1 MTKESY
7 AGNRKKRFLFYGLM
21 VLCALIVGILQFFG
35 PGKYSDRISKSQII
49 YQGDFVWQKSD
60 GSSEAIQVPGK
71 YKVPARET
79 MTIVTQLPDDYTE
92 STLVIRSSLQSIV
105 FYVGGELRAGYD
117 TSHTRLVGKN
127 SASSY
132 VFCPTSAADAGKEV
146 RIELRTNTDQ
156 YSGVV
161 NEVYCG
167 DKTQI
172 WEYLFRTYGL
182 ETIIGFSCFLQVLL
196 RLHSALCLEL
206 HIRQNLIWNIW
217 AGV

>member
-1 MTKESY
+1 MH
-7 AGNRKKRFLFYGLM
+7 
-21 VLCALIVGILQFFG
+21 
-35 PGKYSDRISKSQII
+35 
-49 YQGDFVWQKSD
+49 
-60 GSSEAIQVPGK
+60 
-71 YKVPARET
+71 
-79 MTIVTQLPDDYTE
+79 E
-92 STLVIRSSLQSIV
+92 STLAYPFISPVDC
-105 FYVGGELRAGYD
+105 FYVGRRTACGYD

-182 ETIIGFSCFLQVLL
+182 ETIIGFFPVFCRYYYDCIQ
-196 RLHSALCLEL
+196 HCA
-206 HIRQNLIWNIW
+206 WNCISDKI
-217 AGV
+217 

>member
-7 AGNRKKRFLFYGLM
+7 AGNRKKRYLFYGLM
-21 VLCALIVGILQFFG
+21 ILCAFIVVILQFFG
-35 PGKYSDRISKSQII
+35 PGKYSERIFKSQIL

-92 STLVIRSSLQSIV
+92 STLMIRSSLQSIV

-146 RIELRTNTDQ
+146 RIELRTNTDK

-161 NEVYCG
+161 NEVYCA
-167 DKTQI
+167 
-172 WEYLFRTYGL
+172 Y
-182 ETIIGFSCFLQVLL
+182 SCDRV
-196 RLHSALCLEL
+196 CDD
-206 HIRQNLIWNIW
+206 I
-217 AGV
+217 

>member
-1 MTKESY
+1 
-7 AGNRKKRFLFYGLM
+7 M

-92 STLVIRSSLQSIV
+92 STLMIRSSLQSIV

-146 RIELRTNTDQ
+146 RIELRTNTDK

-161 NEVYCG
+161 NEVYCA
-167 DKTQI
+167 
-172 WEYLFRTYGL
+172 Y
-182 ETIIGFSCFLQVLL
+182 SCDRV
-196 RLHSALCLEL
+196 CDD
-206 HIRQNLIWNIW
+206 I
-217 AGV
+217 

>member
-1 MTKESY
+1 M
-7 AGNRKKRFLFYGLM
+7 
-21 VLCALIVGILQFFG
+21 
-35 PGKYSDRISKSQII
+35 
-49 YQGDFVWQKSD
+49 
-60 GSSEAIQVPGK
+60 
-71 YKVPARET
+71 
-79 MTIVTQLPDDYTE
+79 
-92 STLVIRSSLQSIV
+92 IRSSLQSIV

-146 RIELRTNTDQ
+146 RIELRTNTDK

-167 DKTQI
+167 DKAQI
-172 WEYLFRTYGL
+172 WEYLFHTYGL
-182 ETIIGFSCFLQVLL
+182 ETIIGFSCCLQVLL
-196 RLHSALCLEL
+196 QLHSALRLEL

>member
-7 AGNRKKRFLFYGLM
+7 ADNRKKRFLFYGLM
-21 VLCALIVGILQFFG
+21 ILCAFIVVILQFFG
-35 PGKYSDRISKSQII
+35 PGKYSERTSKSQIL

-71 YKVPARET
+71 YKVPARDT

-92 STLVIRSSLQSIV
+92 STLMIRSSLQSIV

-146 RIELRTNTDQ
+146 RIELRTNTDK

-161 NEVYCG
+161 NEIYCA
-167 DKTQI
+167 
-172 WEYLFRTYGL
+172 Y
-182 ETIIGFSCFLQVLL
+182 SCDRV
-196 RLHSALCLEL
+196 CDD
-206 HIRQNLIWNIW
+206 I
-217 AGV
+217 

>member
-1 MTKESY
+1 MYTVKKILYFIRSRRMILTKESY
-7 AGNRKKRFLFYGLM
+7 ADNRKKRFLFYGLM
-21 VLCALIVGILQFFG
+21 ILCAFIVVILQFFG
-35 PGKYSDRISKSQII
+35 PGKYSERTSKSQIL

-71 YKVPARET
+71 YKAPARDT

-92 STLVIRSSLQSIV
+92 STLMIRSSLQSIV

-146 RIELRTNTDQ
+146 RIELRTNTDK

-161 NEVYCG
+161 NEVYCA
-167 DKTQI
+167 
-172 WEYLFRTYGL
+172 Y
-182 ETIIGFSCFLQVLL
+182 SCDRV
-196 RLHSALCLEL
+196 CDD
-206 HIRQNLIWNIW
+206 I
-217 AGV
+217 